1 MTVDISNLMQNI
13 YDFFIDV
20 YSNLEG
26 ARPGQAFLSFEKFG
40 ITVSPNDFRLR
51 SLDPQFSLAKAVEV
65 TSSIADAIPQINADN
80 FIRTGKSIEEFY
92 QVMLAAAEFL
102 ATPSAAGV
110 ATTESL
116 ALFAQLKRRALEE
129 FDNTLR
135 GSMDGATK
143 FHPVTA
149 TPSDWFD
156 ESNESNWLA
165 QTFSVDDDRL
175 FPAGDRLSTA
185 MNHPWAWSVV
195 PKELS
200 ARLRRP
206 PRSGGLFEFLDRVV
220 DELGHLNP
228 MAGTVLETAGTLT
241 QVIDSLASEES
252 DSGTG
257 EDLDPELIGK
267 IGLMLLPQIKSLL
280 GRAQTQTISSSKF
293 KLSFKYCLVRVNRP
307 WLSQAL
313 LFSREWF
320 MRRHE
325 RGEFS
330 TGTVRDN
337 HGLFPALPTAF
348 IVAREVNIQA
358 DFTQE
363 DREAAER
370 AASFG
375 PFTLVGRTVGSK
387 SISMSGMQII
397 GWICEAMPQLP
408 PNTDPSMRPE
418 NS

>member
-1 MTVDISNLMQNI
+1 MSVDISNLMQNV

-26 ARPGQAFLSFEKFG
+26 TRPGQAFLSFEKFG

-51 SLDPQFSLAKAVEV
+51 SSEPQFSLAKAVEV
-65 TSSIADAIPQINADN
+65 TSSITDALPQISAEN

-102 ATPSAAGV
+102 ATPTAADV
-110 ATTESL
+110 ATTE
-116 ALFAQLKRRALEE
+116 AVAQFAQLKRRALEE

-135 GSMDGATK
+135 GSMDGATQ
-143 FHPVTA
+143 FHPVSA

-156 ESNESNWLA
+156 ESNEGNWLT

-175 FPAGDRLSTA
+175 SPAGGRLPTA
-185 MNHPWAWSVV
+185 MNNPWAWSVV

-200 ARLRRP
+200 ARLRGSAS
-206 PRSGGLFEFLDRVV
+206 SGGLFDFLGRIVE
-220 DELGHLNP
+220 ELGHLNP
-228 MAGTVLETAGTLT
+228 TASAVVETAGTLT
-241 QVIDSLASEES
+241 RVIDSLASEES
-252 DSGTG
+252 SSESG
-257 EDLDPELIGK
+257 DDFDPELIGK
-267 IGLMLLPQIKSLL
+267 LGLMLLPQIKSLL
-280 GRAQTQTISSSKF
+280 SRSQSQTVSSSKF
-293 KLSFKYCLVRVNRP
+293 KLSFKYCLVRVSRP

-313 LFSREWF
+313 LFNREWF

-330 TGTVRDN
+330 TGTVVDN

-348 IVAREVNIQA
+348 IVARDVNIQA

-363 DREAAER
+363 DRAAAER

-375 PFTLVGRTVGSK
+375 PFTLVGRAFGSN
-387 SISMSGMQII
+387 SISMPGMQII

-408 PNTDPSMRPE
+408 PNSDPSLKPQKP
-418 NS
+418 